1 MYQGH
6 RVSAIITCAGK
17 GTRFGS
23 NKLLVT
29 IDDVTVIERT
39 VRAFDLPIID
49 EVIVTVSAEHEETYR
64 RILIDEAGLDVTFV
78 LGGAERHLSAMNGLA
93 ATSGDI
99 VLTHD
104 GVRPFVTPDLIEA
117 VVAASIE
124 HGAAML
130 GLPSTVQVKL
140 VNDEGFVDGSL
151 DRAHS
156 WLGQTPQGFQRP
168 LLEAAYQRAIA
179 SEYARVSDDADL
191 VAEFAEVPARII
203 AGHANN
209 IKITT
214 PQDLGTARLIA
225 AHRLEAENEAEAA
238 GSSASAAELR

>member
-1 MYQGH
+1 MYRGQ
-6 RVSAIITCAGK
+6 RVSAIVTCAGK

-39 VRAFDLPIID
+39 VRCFDIPLID
-49 EVIVTVSAEHEETYR
+49 EIIVTVSPENEAEYR
-64 RILIDEAGLDVTFV
+64 RILVDEAGLEVTFV
-78 LGGAERHLSAMNGLA
+78 HGGAERHLSAMQGLQ

-104 GVRPFVTPDLIEA
+104 GVRPFATPELIERA
-117 VVAASIE
+117 IAAGAE

-130 GLPSTVQVKL
+130 GMPSTVQVKL
-140 VNDEGFVDGSL
+140 VDDEGFIQGSL
-151 DRAHS
+151 DRSHS
-156 WLGQTPQGFQRP
+156 WLGQTPQVFRRD
-168 LLEAAYQRAIA
+168 LLETAYRRAVE
-179 SEYARVSDDADL
+179 SGYHRVSDDADL
-191 VAEFAEVPARII
+191 VAEFAGVPVRIVE
-203 AGHANN
+203 GHVNN

-225 AHRLEAENEAEAA
+225 EHLVDEE
-238 GSSASAAELR
+238 